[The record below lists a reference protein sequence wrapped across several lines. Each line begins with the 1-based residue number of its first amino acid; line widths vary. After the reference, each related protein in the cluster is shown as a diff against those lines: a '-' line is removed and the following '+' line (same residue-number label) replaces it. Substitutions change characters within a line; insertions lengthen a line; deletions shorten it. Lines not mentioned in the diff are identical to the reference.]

1 MKIAFYGDS
10 LTEGIPGVAFLPIL
24 GAKLPE
30 HELINYGKGGDTGIS
45 LYRRIVRR
53 QLDLPVDIAFLW
65 VGVNDVFAK
74 VTLAH
79 SILKRLV
86 RQPWAKDHAEFRDYY
101 ALTLDLLCQK
111 AANVVTVSPLLIGED
126 LENSWN
132 QELAELCEIVASVSS
147 AFGNVHYL
155 DLRARFRKELEGRVI
170 SDYIPKSNIR
180 IARDMLSL
188 RTPAQIDAAA
198 RDRGLHLTL
207 DGVHLNSAGA
217 KVVADVFLKMINAF
231 CRKG

>member
-24 GAKLPE
+24 AGKLPE
-30 HELINYGKGGDTGIS
+30 HELINHGKGGDTVAS

-53 QLDLPVDIAFLW
+53 QFDVPVDSAFLW

-74 VTLAH
+74 ITVFH

-86 RQPWAKDHAEFRDYY
+86 RQPWAKDRDEFHDYY
-101 ALTLDLLCQK
+101 ARILNLLCPK
-111 AANVVTVSPLLIGED
+111 ATNVVTVSPLLIGED
-126 LENSWN
+126 LDNRWN
-132 QELAELCEIVASVSS
+132 RELAELSDIIEAFS
-147 AFGNVHYL
+147 ATFSNVHYL
-155 DLRARFRKELEGRVI
+155 NLRARFSEELAGRTI

-198 RDRGLHLTL
+198 SGRGLHLTL
-207 DGVHLNSAGA
+207 DGAHLNSKGA
-217 KVVADVFLKMINAF
+217 EIIAEAF
-231 CRKG
+231 QGAIDKLCEGA